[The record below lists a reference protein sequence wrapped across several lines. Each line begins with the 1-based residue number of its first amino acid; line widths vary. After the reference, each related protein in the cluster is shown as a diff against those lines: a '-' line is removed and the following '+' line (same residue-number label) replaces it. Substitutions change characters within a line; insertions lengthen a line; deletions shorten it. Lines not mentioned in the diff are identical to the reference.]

1 MAEFFASGRVI
12 DVILVMMLIE
22 GLALTLYHRRTG
34 KGIPPAGLAG
44 FLLSGFVLLLTLRAA
59 LTGAWWGWIC
69 LGLTASL
76 FTHLADLWLRWRNP
90 GRKAQHQD
98 IPSDPR

>member
-76 FTHLADLWLRWRNP
+76 FTHLADLWLRGRDP

>member
-1 MAEFFASGRVI
+1 MADFFASGRVV
-12 DVILVMMLIE
+12 DLILVMMLIE

-59 LTGAWWGWIC
+59 LTGAGWGWIS
-69 LGLTASL
+69 LGLTAAL
-76 FTHLADLWLRWRNP
+76 FTHLTDLWLRWQTP
-90 GRKAQHQD
+90 GRQPAK
-98 IPSDPR
+98 PEPPG